1 VDRNSFISNFKKNI
15 INRVPK
21 AFIENLC
28 RSHDNVVLL
37 THDFH
42 FVTADQIRDNGNHLS
57 AEESII
63 FTDMLAQRLLE
74 FQDNH
79 EK

>member
-1 VDRNSFISNFKKNI
+1 M
-15 INRVPK
+15 NRVPK
-21 AFIENLC
+21 AFIENVCLP
-28 RSHDNVVLL
+28 HDNVFLL
-37 THDFH
+37 ADDFY

-74 FQDNH
+74 FQDSH

>member
-1 VDRNSFISNFKKNI
+1 
-15 INRVPK
+15 
-21 AFIENLC
+21 
-28 RSHDNVVLL
+28 VVLL
-37 THDFH
+37 TEDFY

-74 FQDNH
+74 FIDSH